1 MTTEM
6 TVYKAGEN
14 MVELSP
20 DIIRKYLVSGEG
32 KITDQEMMMFIKLCE
47 YQKLNPFLREV
58 YLIKYGSSPAT
69 MVTGKETFLKRAY
82 RHDKYRGHQTGISDD
97 GKVAW
102 AEVSVQDYK
111 VPIRC
116 EVDYDEYVGRKK
128 DGTVNSM
135 WKSKPRTMLKKVAL
149 VQALREAFPETFG
162 GMYSQ
167 EEINT
172 VDAEL
177 LPDKELKPEEQE
189 ALFITEAQ
197 VTELQKLSGERV
209 MNAPRFLKHFEV
221 KALSEI
227 PSSRFDEA
235 IQIIK
240 TKPER
245 EVATPEERIP
255 GDDDGE
261 WMDDNEPTQEE
272 LKT

>member
-1 MTTEM
+1 MTSEM

-14 MVELSP
+14 TVELNP
-20 DIIRKYLVSGEG
+20 EIIRKYLVSGEG
-32 KITDQEMMMFIKLCE
+32 KVTDQEMMMFIKLCE

-58 YLIKYGSSPAT
+58 YLIKYESSPAT

-97 GKVAW
+97 GKIAW

-116 EVDYDEYVGRKK
+116 EVDYSEYVGKK
-128 DGTVNSM
+128 RDGTVNSM
-135 WKSKPRTMLKKVAL
+135 WKAKPRTMLKKVAL

-189 ALFITEAQ
+189 ALCITKAQ
-197 VTELQKLSGERV
+197 VAELKELSSERV
-209 MNAPRFLKHFEV
+209 MNAPRFLTHFGV
-221 KALSEI
+221 KSLDEI
-227 PSSRFDEA
+227 PASKFDEA
-235 IQIIK
+235 K
-240 TKPER
+240 KVMETKPKKE
-245 EVATPEERIP
+245 AAKPEERTP
-255 GDDDGE
+255 GEDDGE
-261 WMDDNEPTQEE
+261 WMNGNEPEQED
-272 LKT
+272 